1 MKFLHSIAD
10 TCKLDRG
17 KLDQT
22 TKKNEKKTREL
33 EKWGLVCPLPSND
46 NPGTRELE
54 AIFST
59 RLPG

>member
-22 TKKNEKKTREL
+22 TKKNEKKM
-33 EKWGLVCPLPSND
+33 KNK
-46 NPGTRELE
+46 GTGEVGTN
-54 AIFST
+54 SV
-59 RLPG
+59 

>member
-22 TKKNEKKTREL
+22 TKKTKKM
-33 EKWGLVCPLPSND
+33 KNK
-46 NPGTRELE
+46 GTGEVG
-54 AIFST
+54 T
-59 RLPG
+59 NTV